1 MPVLITAL
9 NEDTAFELDVV
20 LDRRRLVSV
29 AIVEGDLRLLGADR
43 YFASTF
49 RADDRLGSFPRVSS
63 RMRSRRRSKT
73 LTTDSNNSCRALER
87 ARIHVSGGGREY
99 EYGIPAVFSDAVP
112 A

>member
-29 AIVEGDLRLLGADR
+29 AIVDGDLRLLGADR

-49 RADDRLGSFPRVSS
+49 RADNQLGSFPPGQFANEIETSVQ
-63 RMRSRRRSKT
+63 
-73 LTTDSNNSCRALER
+73 DVNNRLKQLLPS
-87 ARIHVSGGGREY
+87 
-99 EYGIPAVFSDAVP
+99 P
-112 A
+112 